1 MPKVKALTNKEKVN
15 QKHEQISK
23 EMIDKIK
30 CSDCKQ
36 SDIARL
42 AGLTQGAISQQF
54 RNKKLSL
61 KVYLICDMMLKGELR

>member
-1 MPKVKALTNKEKVN
+1 MPRINALTNAEKV
-15 QKHEQISK
+15 EQRQEEVSK
-23 EMIDKIK
+23 EMINAIK
-30 CSDCKQ
+30 CADCKQ